1 MTNRAPRPWL
11 AVILGLCALL
21 ASCGGDSGAATQ
33 EASEGSPE
41 IAAAEGPTDAGIE
54 TRHRRVM
61 AIHDEVMPE
70 RARLVRLQREL
81 ERAPEQNL
89 AYSSARS
96 RLAAADEAMMAW
108 MYADVPLTELVD
120 SLGPEALNAYLDE
133 RELTIRDVADSM
145 RVSIAVAEALLAQPD

>member
-1 MTNRAPRPWL
+1 MVAVAERP
-11 AVILGLCALL
+11 V
-21 ASCGGDSGAATQ
+21 DAA
-33 EASEGSPE
+33 
-41 IAAAEGPTDAGIE
+41 IE
-54 TRHRRVM
+54 TRHREVM
-61 AIHDEVMPE
+61 AIHDEVMPD

-120 SLGPEALNAYLDE
+120 SLGPEALDAYLDE